1 MNNGVFP
8 SEAYFS
14 AFSTESFVTI
24 LFSNISFSLPIST
37 DFPSTIDEIPNPV
50 NELKSLT
57 SNNSKFLFLASSTI
71 AKPNGCSERYSTLA
85 ASCKRTSSDKLLN
98 VTISVTEI
106 LPSVNVPVLSN
117 TIVLTSLANCKASE
131 LFIKIPCSAPLPVPT
146 IIAVGVAKPK
156 AQGQAITSTAII
168 IFREKLQDTSPT
180 KYHKIPAISAKT
192 ITIGTNTPEILSASF
207 AIGAL
212 EF

>member
-1 MNNGVFP
+1 M
-8 SEAYFS
+8 
-14 AFSTESFVTI
+14 
-24 LFSNISFSLPIST
+24 
-37 DFPSTIDEIPNPV
+37 
-50 NELKSLT
+50 
-57 SNNSKFLFLASSTI
+57 
-71 AKPNGCSERYSTLA
+71 
-85 ASCKRTSSDKLLN
+85 
-98 VTISVTEI
+98 
-106 LPSVNVPVLSN
+106 
-117 TIVLTSLANCKASE
+117 TSLANCKASE

-168 IFREKLQDTSPT
+168 IFREKLQDASPT
-180 KYHKIPAISAKT
+180 KYHKIPAINAKT